1 MAIDSLFKGIRD
13 PQEHVI
19 STTQTLPS
27 GGNQHFDVDTS
38 GGAVVATLPPAA
50 ENAWQFISVRK
61 IGGGT
66 NTLTVAGVTGSG
78 AGTTGLATM
87 EDDSDNAIFLSN
99 GIIWMTLAQYV
110 AD

>member
-13 PQEHVI
+13 PHESVI

-38 GGAVVATLPPAA
+38 GGAVTATLPPAA
-50 ENAWQFISVRK
+50 ENAWCIITLRK
-61 IGGGT
+61 IGGGS
-66 NTLTVAGVTGSG
+66 NALTVSGATGIG
-78 AGTTGLATM
+78 AGTTALGTM
-87 EDDSDNAIFLSN
+87 EDDSDNAAFLSN
-99 GIIWMTLAQYV
+99 GIYWITLSQYV